1 MILLRLILGRDCCRF
16 LVQLFF
22 GAMFSLRC
30 FALLFFSLLLLPRHR
45 VKAEQYK
52 ELVFTFSLSLII
64 LDSNV
69 ISKVIQAFC
78 CTWMKSSTYMGL
90 QIKFA
95 AEKSQ
100 HFFAACG
107 WKMLL
112 VAPELDFKQPGK
124 SYEPCGTRASIWAN
138 FDILSLRRTRWLF
151 VKKF

>member
-52 ELVFTFSLSLII
+52 ELVFTFSPSLII

-90 QIKFA
+90 QINLLRKNRSIFL
-95 AEKSQ
+95 
-100 HFFAACG
+100 
-107 WKMLL
+107 LL
-112 VAPELDFKQPGK
+112 VDEKCCSWPLSLTLNNQVNHM
-124 SYEPCGTRASIWAN
+124 SLVVLVLVYEP
-138 FDILSLRRTRWLF
+138 ILIF
-151 VKKF
+151 FH